1 MRLNLESGLVGSSTA
16 LLVVTGVIDWST
28 IAQFRA
34 GLSRLVSGPRPDVL
48 VDFTG
53 LLSWSPEAQQML
65 AAATGE
71 ARLHGGR
78 LVMAGLAP
86 IPAWQAGN
94 CDLRALSAYLNTPPP
109 EADRHLAPP
118 PSPAPSGASACI
130 STCQAATPITTCL
143 PGG

>member
-1 MRLNLESGLVGSSTA
+1 MRLNVESGLVGSSTA

-53 LLSWSPEAQQML
+53 LLSWSAEAQQML

-71 ARLHGGR
+71 ARLRGGR
-78 LVMAGLAP
+78 LVVSGLAP

-94 CDLRALSAYLNTPPP
+94 CDLPGLERVLEHAT
-109 EADRHLAPP
+109 
-118 PSPAPSGASACI
+118 PSG
-130 STCQAATPITTCL
+130 
-143 PGG
+143 G

>member
-1 MRLNLESGLVGSSTA
+1 MRLNMESDLAESSA
-16 LLVVTGVIDWST
+16 ARLVVTGVIDWST

-53 LLSWSPEAQQML
+53 LLSWSPEAQQVL

-78 LVMAGLAP
+78 LVMSGLAP
-86 IPAWQAGN
+86 IPAWQAG
-94 CDLRALSAYLNTPPP
+94 
-109 EADRHLAPP
+109 DRD
-118 PSPAPSGASACI
+118 
-130 STCQAATPITTCL
+130 L
-143 PGG
+143 PGLKRVLEHAAPAGG

>member
-1 MRLNLESGLVGSSTA
+1 MRLNLESGLAGSSTA

-53 LLSWSPEAQQML
+53 LLSWSPEAQRVL
-65 AAATGE
+65 TAATGE

-78 LVMAGLAP
+78 LVMASATGPDPGSAARNLSLPRPPRRPRDA
-86 IPAWQAGN
+86 AAG
-94 CDLRALSAYLNTPPP
+94 PW
-109 EADRHLAPP
+109 
-118 PSPAPSGASACI
+118 
-130 STCQAATPITTCL
+130 
-143 PGG
+143 

>member
-1 MRLNLESGLVGSSTA
+1 MRLNMKSDYVESSAV

-48 VDFTG
+48 VDFSG
-53 LLSWSPEAQQML
+53 LLSWSPEAQQLL

-78 LVMAGLAP
+78 LVMSGLSP
-86 IPAWQAGN
+86 IPAWQAGD
-94 CDLRALSAYLNTPPP
+94 CGLPALGGVL
-109 EADRHLAPP
+109 ELAA
-118 PSPAPSGASACI
+118 PA
-130 STCQAATPITTCL
+130 
-143 PGG
+143 GG

>member
-1 MRLNLESGLVGSSTA
+1 MRLNLESGLAGSPA
-16 LLVVTGVIDWST
+16 VLLVVTGIIDWST

-53 LLSWSPEAQQML
+53 LLSWSPEAQQVL

-78 LVMAGLAP
+78 LAMSGLAP

-94 CDLRALSAYLNTPPP
+94 CDLPGLERVL
-109 EADRHLAPP
+109 EH
-118 PSPAPSGASACI
+118 
-130 STCQAATPITTCL
+130 ATP
-143 PGG
+143 